1 MKELK
6 DSDHRSVQ
14 RFLGEGEVMF
24 ILRHPCILG
33 IIAANLGDK
42 NYTHSLVL
50 SLEPTSLESAIDKNN
65 LDDLNGRGRCMYM
78 HRTFY

>member
-6 DSDHRSVQ
+6 DTDHKSVQ

-33 IIAANLGDK
+33 IIAANLGDE
-42 NYTHSLVL
+42 NHPPSLVL
-50 SLEPTSLESAIDKNN
+50 SLEPTSLEEAIDKNN
-65 LDDLNGRGRCMYM
+65 LDDLNGRGSCVVI
-78 HRTFY
+78 T